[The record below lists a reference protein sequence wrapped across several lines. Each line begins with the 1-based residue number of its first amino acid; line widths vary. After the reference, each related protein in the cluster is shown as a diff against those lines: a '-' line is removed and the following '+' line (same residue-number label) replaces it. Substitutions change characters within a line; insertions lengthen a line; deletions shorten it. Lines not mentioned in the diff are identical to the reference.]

1 MAREG
6 SESNANTC
14 KPNVVG
20 WVLSLSFFLFVA
32 SLFISSNDLLT
43 PGWVLALTCASMI
56 AAIFGVVILIEQ
68 KILRH
73 FGNYA
78 VSAFFWTILLGAATY
93 FARMKAVSDINS
105 IFPFDA
111 SALPMTLVAGT
122 VIQLMIFL
130 FWPLVV
136 GAVVA
141 AFYLVL
147 KVRDSEFWS
156 ETHKNP
162 LAVIFSA
169 ALICFMTGMSA
180 FYVDHFFSETKRLQ
194 ILYRVAHAADF
205 SSNFNCAGVDPKQYH
220 VLFVGPEQRR
230 ISIAEIIPETFIYF
244 GPRVADIMQEVTLP
258 GKESLELKDC
268 VPGIA
273 KTTDPLAER
282 INELHFEIKPINN

>member
-1 MAREG
+1 
-6 SESNANTC
+6 
-14 KPNVVG
+14 
-20 WVLSLSFFLFVA
+20 
-32 SLFISSNDLLT
+32 
-43 PGWVLALTCASMI
+43 MI
-56 AAIFGVVILIEQ
+56 VAIFGVVILIEQ

-93 FARMKAVSDINS
+93 FAKMKAVSDINS

-122 VIQLMIFL
+122 VIQLSIFL
-130 FWPLVV
+130 FWPLVTCA
-136 GAVVA
+136 AVTA
-141 AFYLVL
+141 IYFFF
-147 KVRDSEFWS
+147 KIRDSEFWS

-169 ALICFMTGMSA
+169 ALIFFMTGMSA
-180 FYVDHFFSETKRLQ
+180 FYVNHFFSETKRLH

-205 SSNFNCAGVDPKQYH
+205 SSNFNCAGVDPQQYH

-230 ISIAEIIPETFIYF
+230 ISIAGIIPETFLYF
-244 GPRVADIMQEVTLP
+244 GPRVADIVQEVTLP
-258 GKESLELKDC
+258 SKESLELQDC
-268 VPGIA
+268 LPRIA
-273 KTTDPLAER
+273 ETTDPLAER